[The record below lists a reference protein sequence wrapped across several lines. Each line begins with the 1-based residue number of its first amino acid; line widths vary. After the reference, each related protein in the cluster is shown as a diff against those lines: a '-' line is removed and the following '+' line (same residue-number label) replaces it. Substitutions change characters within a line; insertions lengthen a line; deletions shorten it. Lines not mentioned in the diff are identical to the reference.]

1 MSNVMGKSVNRY
13 EARAKV
19 TGSATYSAEHQ
30 ISGLVYGAL
39 ITATIA
45 KGRIKTLHL
54 QQAQAS
60 PGVLYI
66 ATAENMPKLTPAAN
80 DWFSSQIYE
89 PRYPLAD
96 HEIHYAGQIIG
107 LVVADTP
114 ERARHAATLV
124 EVEYETETPVVNPKN
139 TLFITAPRTP
149 GLEQGNTTTALE
161 TAECQID
168 ATYTTAMELHA
179 MMEPHAIIAH
189 WQEDN
194 LTVYEHSQWVMLHQK
209 TYATLFNLPLDQ
221 VRVISL
227 YTGGAFGAKAF
238 PWPHSLLCTAVARI
252 IQRPLKVVLPRQQM
266 TTITG
271 NRSATEQ
278 RLKIGATSDGQLV
291 AIEHHAKSYTSPV
304 NPVWAENCIGIT
316 PVMYTAENLSLKQE
330 IAILNMGMPTYMRA
344 PGEVPGMFAL
354 ESAMDELAWKLGL
367 DPVEL
372 RLKNATTLHQ
382 RTKLPF
388 SAKHFAECLQLGA
401 EQFGW
406 KDRPQ
411 QPRSFTREG
420 KLVGW
425 GMAAATFPGW
435 RAMASATVRL
445 FPDGT
450 ALVLTSANDMGT
462 GAYTVITISAAE
474 TLNLPVEK
482 IQIEIGDSRLPNGGI
497 AGGSMMTATLAPAV
511 VDACQALLK
520 QVNAKT
526 ATEALQV
533 LQASGQPFLEATGS
547 SQPGTE
553 GQKWAFQSWGAH
565 FCELEVD
572 EPLGRVQ
579 ITRWVSVMNIGRVLN
594 AKAAA
599 SQVRGAVIMGIGD
612 GLMEE
617 CQLDPHLGLPVVY
630 DLATYHIPV
639 HADIPRIQ
647 VSFVGEPDR
656 NFNSVGARGCGEIG
670 ITGVSA
676 AIANAIYHATGK
688 RPRDLP
694 LTPDQ
699 LVKVDH

>member
-1 MSNVMGKSVNRY
+1 MSNVIGKSVNRY
-13 EARAKV
+13 EGQAKV

-45 KGRIKTLHL
+45 KGRIKTLDL

-66 ATAENMPKLTPAAN
+66 ATAENMPQLTPAAN
-80 DWFSSQIYE
+80 DWFSSHIYE

-96 HEIHYAGQIIG
+96 AEIHYGGQIIG

-124 EVEYETETPVVNPKN
+124 QVEYESETPVINPKN
-139 TLFITAPRTP
+139 ASFITAPRTP
-149 GLEQGNTTTALE
+149 GLEQGNTATALA
-161 TAECQID
+161 TAEYQIE

-189 WQEDN
+189 WQEN
-194 LTVYEHSQWVMLHQK
+194 QLTIYEHTQWVMLHQK
-209 TYATLFNLPLDQ
+209 TYATLFDLSLDQ

-227 YTGGAFGAKAF
+227 YTGGAFGAKVF
-238 PWPHSLLCTAVARI
+238 PWPHSILCTAVARE
-252 IQRPLKVVLPRQQM
+252 IQRPLKVVLPRQQV
-266 TTITG
+266 TTIAG

-278 RLKIGATSDGQLV
+278 HLKIGATSDGQLV

-304 NPVWAENCIGIT
+304 NPTWAENCIGVT

-344 PGEVPGMFAL
+344 PGETPGMFAL

-367 DPVEL
+367 DPVKF

-411 QPRSFTREG
+411 HPRSLTREG
-420 KLVGW
+420 KWVGW

-462 GAYTVITISAAE
+462 GAYTMITISAAE
-474 TLNLPVEK
+474 TLNLPVEN

-511 VDACQALLK
+511 VNACQELLK

-533 LQASGQPFLEATGS
+533 LRGSGQPFLEATGS
-547 SQPGTE
+547 SQPGME

-565 FCELEVD
+565 FCEVEVD

-647 VSFVGEPDR
+647 VSFVGEPDL

-688 RPRDLP
+688 RLRDLP
-694 LTPDQ
+694 LTPDK
-699 LVKVDH
+699 LLST